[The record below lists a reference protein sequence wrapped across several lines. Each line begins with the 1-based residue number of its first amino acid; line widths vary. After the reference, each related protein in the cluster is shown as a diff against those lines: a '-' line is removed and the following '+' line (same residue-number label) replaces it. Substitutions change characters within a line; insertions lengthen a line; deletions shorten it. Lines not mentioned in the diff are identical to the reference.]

1 MKLNL
6 IARLAGALVLAGGL
20 AGCMDITMELE
31 VLSDTTGKMTTTS
44 AIGADMYPML
54 KGGMESMMGA
64 AGAAGTTTGDATA
77 EASGGFDFC
86 DEEKGGVLTENADGS
101 ATCVETVEG
110 ELATLIADN
119 ESAKVELLSPGL
131 VKFTFSTTDMQEELN
146 SSTED
151 PNAPAP
157 ADAAEQAAME
167 AQAKAMMAAFF
178 AGKNITLRVKGKEIV
193 ETNMTKSADGTSA
206 EVVIPFVDLLNGTA
220 TLPPEYTVTVKT
232 N

>member
-1 MKLNL
+1 MKLNV
-6 IARLAGALVLAGGL
+6 IGRLAGALILAGGL

-31 VLSDTTGKMTTTS
+31 VLSDTTGKITTTS
-44 AIGADMYPML
+44 TVGADMYPML
-54 KGGMESMMGA
+54 KGGLDGMMGGE
-64 AGAAGTTTGDATA
+64 AGAAAGDATA

-86 DEEKGGVLTENADGS
+86 DEAEGGVLTENADGS
-101 ATCVETVEG
+101 ATCVETTEG

-119 ESAKVELLSPGL
+119 ESAKVEVVGPGL

-146 SSTED
+146 STTED
-151 PNAPAP
+151 PNAPPP

-178 AGKNITLRVKGKEIV
+178 AGKNITLRVKGNEIV
-193 ETNMTKSADGTSA
+193 ETNMTKSADGKSA
-206 EVVIPFVDLLNGTA
+206 EVVIPFTDLLNGTT